1 MLKNIKDK
9 ITKKQILL
17 LCFIAVIIILII
29 TIGIMNGVIIR
40 LKDKPVE
47 IIDTTVNTQQ
57 LDKIKEEIKEHETD
71 LINYKK
77 DYENEKERI
86 QNLNDSDA
94 IKLFFDLTSK

>member
-17 LCFIAVIIILII
+17 LCFIIVIVILII
-29 TIGIMNGVIIR
+29 TIGIMSGVIVR

-57 LDKIKEEIKEHETD
+57 LDKIKEDIKEHETD

-94 IKLFFDLTSK
+94 IKLFFNLTSK